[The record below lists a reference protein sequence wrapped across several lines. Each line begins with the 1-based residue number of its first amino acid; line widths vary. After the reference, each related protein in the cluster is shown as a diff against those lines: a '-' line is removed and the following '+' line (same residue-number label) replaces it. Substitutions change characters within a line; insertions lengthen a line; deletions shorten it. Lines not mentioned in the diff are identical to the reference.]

1 MKLYHDSRSLDCR
14 APFGAV
20 RCGDIVRLRVYC
32 QGRPRA
38 VNAVITLNNQ
48 PYTIPLQPDGRD
60 GYELR
65 FAAPATP
72 RLLWYYFAAVMEN
85 GQTEYLGNARDG
97 LGGVGECF
105 GAPVLSADR
114 VRAGLCAP
122 RLPAR
127 GRHVSDFPRP
137 LLPQPRAA
145 VYA

>member
-60 GYELR
+60 GYASDDDTR
-65 FAAPATP
+65 KGYPQKF
-72 RLLWYYFAAVMEN
+72 
-85 GQTEYLGNARDG
+85 QSRD
-97 LGGVGECF
+97 E
-105 GAPVLSADR
+105 
-114 VRAGLCAP
+114 
-122 RLPAR
+122 
-127 GRHVSDFPRP
+127 
-137 LLPQPRAA
+137 
-145 VYA
+145 

>member
-65 FAAPATP
+65 FAAPPTP
-72 RLLWYYFAAVMEN
+72 R
-85 GQTEYLGNARDG
+85 
-97 LGGVGECF
+97 
-105 GAPVLSADR
+105 PVAILHTR
-114 VRAGLCAP
+114 VPSR
-122 RLPAR
+122 
-127 GRHVSDFPRP
+127 
-137 LLPQPRAA
+137 
-145 VYA
+145 